1 MKILLDEDV
10 PIQVRDLLRR
20 VLYGHAVDH
29 VEDLRW
35 KNKKDPFV
43 VRDAAARGY
52 AVFVTNNRK
61 QLVVPEECRAIK
73 ESGLHHVLYDQAVQ
87 GLDGLAL
94 AIAAII
100 AAMPRLVRELDEA
113 TEQRLAKI
121 RGIRD
126 EPRYTITDPQK
137 TPPSPYWR

>member
-20 VLYGHAVDH
+20 VLIGHTVDH
-29 VEDLRW
+29 VDDLGW

-43 VRDAAARGY
+43 VRDAAVRGY

-73 ESGLHHVLYDQAVQ
+73 DSGLHHVLYDQTVQ

-94 AIAAII
+94 AVAAIV
-100 AAMPRLVRELDEA
+100 AAMPRLVRELEDVVD
-113 TEQRLAKI
+113 QRLVQI

-126 EPRYTITDPQK
+126 EPRYSITDPQR
-137 TPPSPYWR
+137 TPPSPYWP